1 MKKKLLLSLL
11 LIALSALF
19 VLQIAK
25 QSQKSKETKIQ
36 TQQTA
41 QQTVESVHLKNIE
54 IPEGSEEI
62 VEERD
67 TNKLVYQ
74 NPDGTFTALFT
85 QEPIHYKAEDGTY
98 QEIDLTYEKNGST
111 YVSNKNA
118 VKTTVTN
125 KELTVANPDKKS
137 KITWLADSPITVQ
150 DNVATYKDKY
160 GNTWK
165 YTNTVSGVKLETTIE
180 KRQGNRTY
188 TFPYKYDGKLTVD
201 SSSGVITGDGFTI
214 PVSFAKGQNGQIIYA
229 SQWVINNDSTVSFT
243 IDDSEFPDSAFPYVL
258 DPTTSFNAGTDDGYL
273 RCAYN
278 NNYLIYLSCQQR
290 ITNDSSTSLPV
301 GQIKSGN
308 SPFIVYYGYES
319 FISFDTSTL
328 DDNAVIYNTQLKLY
342 GLTKWT
348 GSDQI
353 VVAQYNWTTPLSTSD
368 WRFSSNL
375 NSLTPVAAI
384 NSDFTENSYVYFSSY
399 GNALS
404 SSINKTGTS
413 KYIIF
418 SQRYAD
424 ATSPNSDESSIF
436 SSANGTNP
444 PVLEV
449 TYGILPTNTM
459 QFEGV
464 KMEGIRAN

>member
-125 KELTVANPDKKS
+125 NELTVANPDKKA

-201 SSSGVITGDGFTI
+201 PSSGVITGEGFTV
-214 PVSFAKGQNGQIIYA
+214 PLSFAKGQNGQIIYA
-229 SQWVINNDSTVSFT
+229 SHWVINNDSTVSFT
-243 IDDSEFPDSAFPYVL
+243 IDDSEFPDSAFPYTL
-258 DPTTSFNAGTDDGYL
+258 DPTTSFNSSTDDGHVM
-273 RCAYN
+273 CAYRSGN
-278 NNYLIYLSCQQR
+278 CNSGTQVVTSGSTMTIGYNYLGV
-290 ITNDSSTSLPV
+290 TNPIFE
-301 GQIKSGN
+301 G
-308 SPFIVYYGYES
+308 
-319 FISFDTSTL
+319 FISFDTASI
-328 DDNAVIYNTQLKLY
+328 DDDAVIYFATLNLY
-342 GLTKWT
+342 LSSTYDST
-348 GSDQI
+348 RADEI
-353 VVAQYNWTTPLSTSD
+353 RAAVYNWTSPLTDTEWRSPSQLNALTYVGAVRSGVTSSYNSFIPNGD
-368 WRFSSNL
+368 
-375 NSLTPVAAI
+375 SLTS
-384 NSDFTENSYVYFSSY
+384 N
-399 GNALS
+399 
-404 SSINKTGTS
+404 INKTGNTKFILYS
-413 KYIIF
+413 GKF
-418 SQRYAD
+418 AD
-424 ATSPNSDESSIF
+424 GSYNSPSGNNTYEFNQANSSS
-436 SSANGTNP
+436 NK
-444 PVLEV
+444 PVLQV
-449 TYGILPTNTM
+449 VYAVHPANTM
-459 QFEGV
+459 QFEGL
-464 KMEGIRAN
+464 KMEGIRAD